1 MSKQRSMGEFALDV
15 WFKSTG
21 IGIPRWER
29 IVNKII
35 SEHERRKRAKA
46 KRAKRGG
53 TK

>member
-1 MSKQRSMGEFALDV
+1 MSKQKSMGEYGLDV

-46 KRAKRGG
+46 KKVRK
-53 TK
+53 

>member
-1 MSKQRSMGEFALDV
+1 MSKQKSMGEFALDV

-46 KRAKRGG
+46 GKVRK
-53 TK
+53 